1 MADVP
6 RARKGQGL
14 ADLHSDCFSDLAICL
29 SEVNRAAP
37 ACLCPL
43 FYFAKSR
50 TDHPS
55 KRTTVRSRPGA
66 AHDGRAKARLSWAVC

>member
-29 SEVNRAAP
+29 SEVNRAAQLAFAP
-37 ACLCPL
+37 FFILPRVGLITPRKEPL
-43 FYFAKSR
+43 
-50 TDHPS
+50 
-55 KRTTVRSRPGA
+55 
-66 AHDGRAKARLSWAVC
+66 